1 MNTFEKTF
9 SGHTKQVKFINS
21 DINIS
26 TKILNLN
33 DHDDK
38 MAAAFF
44 AWSWEESI
52 PVEIVGMNRK

>member
-1 MNTFEKTF
+1 MNSFEKIF
-9 SGHTKQVKFINS
+9 SGYTKQVKFINS

-44 AWSWEESI
+44 A
-52 PVEIVGMNRK
+52 